1 MFEGLLSPWHL
12 LIIGFVAFVVI
23 GPKALA
29 DRWKNLSQSVGQW
42 VDDPDGS
49 LTPVAADEP
58 ASPVETRPPLARR
71 IGRRWTRRR
80 QRHRS
85 NR

>member
-12 LIIGFVAFVVI
+12 LIIGLAVFVVV

-49 LTPVAADEP
+49 MTPAAAEEP
-58 ASPVETRPPLARR
+58 APPVEPKTTLARR
-71 IGRRWTRRR
+71 IGRRWYRRR
-80 QRHRS
+80 HR
-85 NR
+85 RGR

>member
-12 LIIGFVAFVVI
+12 LIIGLAVFVVI

-29 DRWKNLSQSVGQW
+29 ERWKGLSSSVGQW

-49 LTPVAADEP
+49 MTPAAPEEP
-58 ASPVETRPPLARR
+58 AAAVEAKATRARR
-71 IGRRWTRRR
+71 IGQWWTRRR
-80 QRHRS
+80 RRRS
-85 NR
+85 GR